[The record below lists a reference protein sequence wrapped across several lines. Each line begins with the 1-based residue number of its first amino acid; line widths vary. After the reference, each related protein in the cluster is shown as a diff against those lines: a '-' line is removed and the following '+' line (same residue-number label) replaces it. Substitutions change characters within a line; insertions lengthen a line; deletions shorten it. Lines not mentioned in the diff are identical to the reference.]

1 MTKLDEL
8 IEQIQSDSNANE
20 TMHGLL
26 DKLVEARDAMQDPT
40 DADATEQ
47 VLAKVLKEYLEGA
60 LGDIAGISDENADPE
75 YMEKTTTAV
84 EEAFA
89 SQGWSNFSKRSRRND
104 LMQYELGFN
113 IESTSIRVSVFVED
127 LPKRIRVHA
136 TLPFVGEKT

>member
-47 VLAKVLKEYLEGA
+47 VLAKVLKEY
-60 LGDIAGISDENADPE
+60 
-75 YMEKTTTAV
+75 
-84 EEAFA
+84 
-89 SQGWSNFSKRSRRND
+89 
-104 LMQYELGFN
+104 
-113 IESTSIRVSVFVED
+113 
-127 LPKRIRVHA
+127 
-136 TLPFVGEKT
+136 